1 MKESQKMSNL
11 TYAAYINNVSND
23 MIRYFMLT
31 SSAIGIPCNIIS
43 IFIFARLLRNKTNM
57 GFLYLCQ
64 CIVDLYLMVIFFLV
78 IRAYPLLFSYSF
90 LNVSDGLCKF
100 LTYLKRF
107 TLHISS
113 WMPVLITFDRLI
125 FVLHGQDQKF
135 KFMKRKRYL
144 SLIILGMFICLAI
157 ADIPNLFFELAATKI
172 GNTNCSGSFGIVF
185 SSDMI
190 STFLRTYIPLLLML
204 WFNYIMI
211 RKIVSNKRLTYKQ
224 SSLSRHEHQ
233 FTLAV
238 MAYCVYFFV
247 INSPLAVFYIF
258 YDVNLYTGALTGDYG
273 ATYNLLNFVFV
284 NLSFCQQPL
293 SFFMNFATNKIFRQE
308 IMMLIGKRFGLRRF
322 SRVLPTQSLNTPPR
336 TNPPRNGSLN

>member
-1 MKESQKMSNL
+1 MSNL
-11 TYAAYINNVSND
+11 TNAAYINSVSND
-23 MIRYFMLT
+23 MIKYFVLI

-43 IFIFARLLRNKTNM
+43 IFIFARLLKNKTNM
-57 GFLYLCQ
+57 GFLYVCQ
-64 CIVDLYLMVIFFLV
+64 CTVDLFL
-78 IRAYPLLFSYSF
+78 LLVMLLVVRSWPTVFYYNF
-90 LNVSDGLCKF
+90 LNMSDGLCKF
-100 LTYLKRF
+100 ITYLKRF

-144 SLIILGMFICLAI
+144 SLIILVMFICLAI

-190 STFLRTYIPLLLML
+190 STFLRTYIPLFLM
-204 WFNYIMI
+204 FCCNIIMK
-211 RKIVSNKRLTYKQ
+211 RKIFGNKRSTIKRRASVNQ
-224 SSLSRHEHQ
+224 KENQ
-233 FTLAV
+233 FTFAV
-238 MAYCVYFFV
+238 MAYDVYFFV

-273 ATYNLLNFVFV
+273 ATYNLIYYTFV
-284 NLSFCQQPL
+284 NLSFLQQTL
-293 SFFMNFATNKIFRQE
+293 SFFMNFAFNKLFRSE
-308 IMMLIGKRFGLRRF
+308 ILNLITRCFANIRLTRIQ
-322 SRVLPTQSLNTPPR
+322 PTSQSH
-336 TNPPRNGSLN
+336 NPS